1 MLHAAANTAPPQLA
15 RLQALVAVRAP
26 AEGRTDAASAGLR
39 YYRFSSPIE
48 YDKTQLLMPGL
59 VVVLQGRKTAR
70 IQQQAYAY
78 DATQCLVLGSEVA
91 CHGTVVTA
99 SPDQPYLAIH
109 LDLPPDVLVKTWLAL
124 EGEAGKRHG
133 TKPPAPNPVV
143 QQAVVPVD
151 AQVLDALTRLVLA
164 QDDPLDQ
171 RTIAPLVLEE
181 IAIRLLRSPVGLALR
196 DAATLSQ
203 SAAKVQRAM
212 QFMRTQFHR
221 PLGVA
226 ELASH
231 SAMSPSHFA
240 HSFRAVAGISPMR
253 YIRGLRLDAARALL
267 VQGGL
272 RASEVADRVG
282 FESPEHFARAFKR
295 RFGVSATECQGQMAA
310 R

>member
-1 MLHAAANTAPPQLA
+1 VTASVLT
-15 RLQALVAVRAP
+15 RLQSLVAERAP
-26 AEGRTDAASAGLR
+26 ADGRTDAASAGLR
-39 YYRFSSPIE
+39 YYRFSSPVE
-48 YDKTQLLMPGL
+48 YHKTQLLMPGL

-70 IQQQAYAY
+70 IQQQVYTY
-78 DATQCLVLGSEVA
+78 DATHCLVLGSEVA

-99 SPDQPYLAIH
+99 TADQPYLAIH
-109 LDLPPDVLVKTWLAL
+109 LDLPPDVLVKTWMVL
-124 EGEAGKRHG
+124 EDEAVKRN
-133 TKPPAPNPVV
+133 TSPVV

-151 AQVLDALTRLVLA
+151 AQVLDALARLVLA

-171 RTIAPLVLEE
+171 RSIAPLVLEE
-181 IAIRLLRSPVGLALR
+181 IAIRLLRSPAGLALR

-212 QFMRTQFHR
+212 QFMRTQYHR
-221 PLGVA
+221 PLDIA
-226 ELASH
+226 ELAHH

-240 HSFRAVAGISPMR
+240 HTFRAVAGISPMR

-272 RASEVADRVG
+272 RASEVAYRVG

-295 RFGVSATECQGQMAA
+295 RFGVPASACQGQMAA
-310 R
+310 P